1 MDKGERECTAIY
13 PAFLENGQKDDVV
26 VQEQQDH
33 RLVKRMTMY
42 DAIQEMI
49 DKFHKKAENDEK
61 VREKMEGVVK
71 TVNIDLG
78 EEKYSLKLDNA
89 RVTNYKE
96 GTIEN
101 PDIIFTSTPEN
112 LQALIDGTLRPMK
125 AYFTKKFT
133 VKGKFEDLMHLKSLF

>member
-1 MDKGERECTAIY
+1 
-13 PAFLENGQKDDVV
+13 
-26 VQEQQDH
+26 
-33 RLVKRMTMY
+33 MTMY

-89 RVTNYKE
+89 RVTDYKE